1 MICEPWAGGRASRR
15 RVDGPTGVAADG
27 QGRILHTHAPPSMP
41 DRMKPTTVL
50 IDLAGVLHIGEH
62 AVPGAVDALARLRSG
77 VHAVR
82 FVTNTTRKPRE
93 VLADDLRA
101 LGFDLQTDEIV
112 SAASAALDL
121 VRQRGLKPHL
131 LIHPNLASDF
141 AGLQADEPDCVLLG
155 DAEHGFT
162 YEAMDACFRVLMGD
176 ASRPLIAMAA
186 NRFFT
191 DAAGPHIDMGAFVAA
206 LEYATGRRAEITGKP
221 APAFFE
227 AALASAQATAD
238 RAVMIGDDVEADVE
252 GAIAAGLRGMLVRTG
267 KFREADAARAT
278 AAGATVVDDFAAAV
292 DALLAGG

>member
-1 MICEPWAGGRASRR
+1 
-15 RVDGPTGVAADG
+15 
-27 QGRILHTHAPPSMP
+27 MP

-191 DAAGPHIDMGAFVAA
+191 DAAGPHIDMGAF
-206 LEYATGRRAEITGKP
+206 KP